1 MLNIHNY
8 DNSKFKSKSLLFNY
22 YVYKKE
28 KVLNVFNQ
36 LSVWLSFQLS
46 IIFLIGIPITLFVWS
61 IKKRNKAVNKLLSI
75 YWKISLLFFISLLLL
90 IGKYNYALVITNI
103 STLLMTISVWFW
115 NDINDELREYD
126 LSYSLATTTKVWRW
140 SITFISLNFLIQ
152 SLKNITCLSFINSG
166 ACEIWLQPST
176 NLYNII
182 KNLFNF
188 FFGANFT
195 QPIAKFAGLF
205 SLLIYILGLIQ
216 WSIIKLPKNGRNSC
230 FSENGKN

>member
-1 MLNIHNY
+1 M
-8 DNSKFKSKSLLFNY
+8 
-22 YVYKKE
+22 
-28 KVLNVFNQ
+28 NVFNQ
-36 LSVWLSFQLS
+36 LSIWLSFQLS
-46 IIFLIGIPITLFVWS
+46 IIFLIGIPITLSFWS
-61 IKKRNKAVNKLLSI
+61 IRKRNKAVNKLLSI
-75 YWKISLLFFISLLLL
+75 YWKVSLLFFISLMLL

-115 NDINDELREYD
+115 NDINDELKEYD
-126 LSYSLATTTKVWRW
+126 FSYSLTTTTKVWRW
-140 SITFISLNFLIQ
+140 SLTFISLNFLIQ
-152 SLKNITCLSFINSG
+152 SLLNISCFSFINSA
-166 ACEIWLQPST
+166 ACEIWLYPSS
-176 NLYNII
+176 NLYIII

-195 QPIAKFAGLF
+195 QPIAKFLGLF